1 MPCGL
6 GERGLCPAVGGSPVS
21 PLPAGLGA
29 LLQCCLCACSCW
41 LAGEGLGFYDLN
53 TNLCFPQ
60 KDTLPNEGQGLV
72 EETHL
77 PLRVTVL
84 GACELAGLPPPRLFC
99 CLRCITEP
107 LIFTF

>member
-1 MPCGL
+1 ML
-6 GERGLCPAVGGSPVS
+6 
-21 PLPAGLGA
+21 PLRT
-29 LLQCCLCACSCW
+29 LLLAAWGDCW
-41 LAGEGLGFYDLN
+41 LGGRGLGFYDLN

-84 GACELAGLPPPRLFC
+84 GACELAGSPPPRLFC